1 MAVVHP
7 AEKVGELVVVWSN
20 HRGAVSILD
29 HEDVNRENEWNK
41 VHLPCRHLQFPSS
54 LAPGWPRTQALRR
67 SCSSE
72 SKVDAKDGRR

>member
-29 HEDVNRENEWNK
+29 HEDVNRENGTRFTS
-41 VHLPCRHLQFPSS
+41 PADIYSS
-54 LAPGWPRTQALRR
+54 LLP
-67 SCSSE
+67 
-72 SKVDAKDGRR
+72 